1 MGSASLLPT
10 AQAVFQNQ
18 LLKALYQF
26 APDLDP
32 LIVLAAGANSE
43 AISSLPSASL
53 GAIKQSYSS
62 ALRYTFA
69 IGIPF
74 AGIALLVSLFMP
86 WFKYHSAGKKPATQA
101 ESSQEEKGNAVKN
114 WKSADHKV
122 TVE

>member
-1 MGSASLLPT
+1 MGSAFLLPT

-26 APDLDP
+26 APDVDP
-32 LIVLAAGANSE
+32 LVVLAAGANSE

-53 GAIKQSYSS
+53 GGIVQSYSS
-62 ALRYTFA
+62 ALRHTFA

-74 AGIALLVSLFMP
+74 AGIALLVSFFMP
-86 WFKYHSAGKKPATQA
+86 WFKYHSAANKPAANTALGQV
-101 ESSQEEKGNAVKN
+101 EKGDAVEN
-114 WKSADHKV
+114 GKSADRKE